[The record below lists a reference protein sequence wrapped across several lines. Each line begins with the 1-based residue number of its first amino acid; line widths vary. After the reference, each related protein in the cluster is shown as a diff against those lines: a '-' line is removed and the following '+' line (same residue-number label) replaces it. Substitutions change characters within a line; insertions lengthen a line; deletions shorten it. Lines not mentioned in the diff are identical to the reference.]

1 MDPSKQLISEEES
14 KSGRQVSSQPTRR
27 IPSFGIKSFAFVILL
42 AMGSGG
48 ILQNSYNFHEHLNNI
63 RTVQHDLSARQATA
77 HGTME
82 ERLEDEEQTL
92 AGEKQQIIH
101 VHAKE
106 TSSSTKVAKYQF
118 PSVQERLQY
127 YMGDWYNKS
136 YWTVPDSDCKLLC
149 KVNDYQ
155 KVWHD
160 VMFHT
165 TDFKECMSSHRIRTK
180 AIYCRDTY
188 HIINN
193 TLDEADS
200 SNNHWIVSFGDRTH
214 GIKETLPIITK
225 ARRSALSLAPQPIVW
240 LLNKRRHYNDLEN
253 YHRDIVKKGKE
264 VPWSDKLSTVFWRGS
279 TTYNEKAGTSRL
291 DYLAQWINY
300 DDNHTDIAFHK
311 VVQITGF
318 KREYVKRQYVRKK
331 QSLLEMNR
339 YKYLLSIEGNDVATG
354 LKWMLYSNSVVF
366 MSRPTVATW
375 AMEDLLV
382 PFVHYIPL
390 ANDYSNLLEMV
401 KWANEH
407 DEACQE
413 ISKRATEFI
422 EHLWLSKQ
430 AKRDTKNLQKSLV
443 ASYVKQFDDALFRC
457 APDAEKRSVVNNTLS
472 ESEHGRADFQCR
484 WSIICVSFM

>member
-1 MDPSKQLISEEES
+1 MDPSKQLIYEEES
-14 KSGRQVSSQPTRR
+14 RSRSGRQVSSQPIRR
-27 IPSFGIKSFAFVILL
+27 MPSFGIKSFACVILL

-63 RTVQHDLSARQATA
+63 RTVQHDFSESQATA
-77 HGTME
+77 QGTTEAEEKME
-82 ERLEDEEQTL
+82 IEEQTL
-92 AGEKQQIIH
+92 AGDKQQKRTH

-106 TSSSTKVAKYQF
+106 TSSSIKVAKYQF

-136 YWTVPDSDCKLLC
+136 DWTVPDSECKLLR

-155 KVWHD
+155 QVLRD
-160 VMFHT
+160 VMFRT
-165 TDFKECMSSHRIRTK
+165 TDFKECMSSHRKRIK

-188 HIINN
+188 HTINN

-200 SNNHWIVSFGDRTH
+200 SNNHWIVSFGDRTQR
-214 GIKETLPIITK
+214 IKETLPIITK
-225 ARRSALSLAPQPIVW
+225 ARQSALSFAPQPIVW
-240 LLNKRRHYNDLEN
+240 LLNKGHHYNDLED

-264 VPWSDKLSTVFWRGS
+264 VPWSEKLSKVFWRGA
-279 TTYNEKAGTSRL
+279 TTRGRL

-300 DDNHTDIAFHK
+300 DDNHTDIAFSK
-311 VVQITGF
+311 VVQTKTNF
-318 KREYVKRQYVRKK
+318 KREYVKRQYFREK

-407 DEACQE
+407 DEACRE

-422 EHLWLSKQ
+422 EYLWLSKQ
-430 AKRDTKNLQKSLV
+430 AKRDTKYLQKALV
-443 ASYVKQFDDALFRC
+443 TSYVNQFDDSLSRC
-457 APDAEKRSVVNNTLS
+457 APDADERSFVNNTLS
-472 ESEHGRADFQCR
+472 ESEHGRADF
-484 WSIICVSFM
+484 